1 MRTIYVLYNLV
12 CFLIVNTVT
21 QTGLNYEGEYETVLL
36 VDEPLSEFLINSFS
50 FAFLHY
56 VFRLAS
62 LMAVK
67 YELPPSLTPRQL
79 TQNSRKSHEI
89 VPHYYMQ
96 TSQPCRV
103 NTIIIPIL

>member
-12 CFLIVNTVT
+12 CFLIVNTAT
-21 QTGLNYEGEYETVLL
+21 HTGLNYEEEYKTVLL

-67 YELPPSLTPRQL
+67 YELPPSLTPRQEHIN
-79 TQNSRKSHEI
+79 TKFQEKS
-89 VPHYYMQ
+89 
-96 TSQPCRV
+96 
-103 NTIIIPIL
+103 